1 MTYASLYKDL
11 QAGKYAPVYFL
22 FGEEPFYIDSIIKH
36 IEKNALPEDQQSFN
50 QTVLYGGDT
59 EMLTIIGE
67 AKRYPMMADRVVI
80 IVKEA
85 QHIKD
90 WEPLERYLDQPQPST
105 ILVFGYK
112 YKKPD
117 KRKKTF
123 KKLSNAS
130 VYFESAKVKEWHL
143 VEWVMNHIKTK
154 GYDVTTKA
162 ANLIAESLGADLGR
176 IDSELEKL
184 RLVLKPGGKIDEQVV
199 EDNIGISKDYNNF
212 ELLKALASKDAEK
225 ALRIQQYFSA
235 NPKDNPLVLTIGLMF
250 NFYSKMLVLA
260 QSGEQTEQGVA
271 RALGMSPY
279 VIKDYV
285 TALRHYQGVKN
296 FARIISY
303 LRECDLRSK
312 GKNNGQ
318 TSDNE
323 LLRELLFK
331 IMYQ

>member
-11 QAGKYAPVYFL
+11 QAGNYAPIYFL
-22 FGEEPFYIDSIIKH
+22 YGEEPFYIDSIIKY

-50 QTVLYGGDT
+50 QTVLYGGDAD
-59 EMLTIIGE
+59 MLTIVGE
-67 AKRYPMMADRVVI
+67 AKRYPMMAEKVVVL
-80 IVKEA
+80 VKEA

-90 WEPLERYLDQPQPST
+90 WDPLERYIEQPQPST

-117 KRKKTF
+117 KRKKVF

-130 VYFESAKVKEWHL
+130 VYFESAKVKEWNL
-143 VEWVMNHIKTK
+143 VEWVINHIKAK

-162 ANLIAESLGADLGR
+162 AHLIAESLGADLGR

-184 RLVLKPGGKIDEQVV
+184 KLLIKPNSKIDEQVV
-199 EDNIGISKDYNNF
+199 EENIGISKDFNNF
-212 ELLKALASKDAEK
+212 ELLKAMASKDAEK
-225 ALRIQQYFSA
+225 ALRIQQYFAA

-260 QSGEQTEQGVA
+260 QSGEQSEQGGA
-271 RALGMSPY
+271 RALGMSTY
-279 VIKDYV
+279 VIRDYV
-285 TALRHYQGVKN
+285 TALRHYKGVKN
-296 FARIISY
+296 FARIIGY

-318 TSDNE
+318 TTDSE